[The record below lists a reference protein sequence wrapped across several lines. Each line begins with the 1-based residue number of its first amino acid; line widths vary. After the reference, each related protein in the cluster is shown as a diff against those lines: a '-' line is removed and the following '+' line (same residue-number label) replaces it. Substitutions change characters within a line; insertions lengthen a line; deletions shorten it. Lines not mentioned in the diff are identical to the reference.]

1 MSKKNWDMK
10 RYCELQNLRKK
21 NKLTPATTEELQEMA
36 MERLF
41 GIINNDPD
49 VKAVFKRLKDR

>member
-1 MSKKNWDMK
+1 MNKKNWDMK